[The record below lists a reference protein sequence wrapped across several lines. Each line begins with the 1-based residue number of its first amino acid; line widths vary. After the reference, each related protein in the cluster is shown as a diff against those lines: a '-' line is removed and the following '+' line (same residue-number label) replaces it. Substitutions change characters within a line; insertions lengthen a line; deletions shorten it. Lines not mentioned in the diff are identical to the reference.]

1 MTEKPERGDTKRGIS
16 ISTPDFQPLTAEEAS
31 QIRGG
36 GWGAGTCV
44 VVGYA
49 CYCKGGFGVGVCLLA
64 GYASSA
70 KQGG

>member
-1 MTEKPERGDTKRGIS
+1 MTGKLKQEQSQTRLK